1 MQHLEALT
9 EAQQTRLTRM
19 QELMERLQRE
29 NAALKSERWA
39 VMQQAGALGVKV
51 PEGLGNFSVGPMTV
65 DTATTHGDDHRG
77 HHSFHRHAATFG
89 LATMEA

>member
-39 VMQQAGALGVKV
+39 VIQQAGALGVKM
-51 PEGLGNFSVGPMTV
+51 PEGLGNFSVGPITV
-65 DTATTHGDDHRG
+65 DTASTHGDHSHA
-77 HHSFHRHAATFG
+77 HHNFHRHANSFS